1 MGDLIYKQQRR
12 FQMPFLKKEEK
23 KLTVGGVVVV
33 NSDDSFHSLKL
44 PLAWLYK

>member
-1 MGDLIYKQQRR
+1 
-12 FQMPFLKKEEK
+12 MPFLKKEEK
-23 KLTVGGVVVV
+23 KLTVGGVVV

>member
-12 FQMPFLKKEEK
+12 FQMPFLKKEDC
-23 KLTVGGVVVV
+23 GGVVVV